1 MQMRTTGNGLN
12 SRVIETWINE
22 TLKDAEHLDI
32 PGVIVKPAQKLP
44 MNRYLIDRLQLHSA
58 GIPIE
63 SIDRLYRGLFVY
75 SIGFYEMV
83 LKTVSHSKNKYTIL
97 SSIWKVFQILLEYCC
112 KSNYQMMVA
121 KISTEHKTELDRIE
135 DEFT

>member
-1 MQMRTTGNGLN
+1 MRMKSSGNILN
-12 SRVIETWINE
+12 SRVVETWINE

-63 SIDRLYRGLFVY
+63 MIDRLYRGLFVY

-83 LKTVSHSKNKYTIL
+83 LKCVTHAKNKYTIL
-97 SSIWKVFQILLEYCC
+97 SSLWKVF
-112 KSNYQMMVA
+112 
-121 KISTEHKTELDRIE
+121 
-135 DEFT
+135 